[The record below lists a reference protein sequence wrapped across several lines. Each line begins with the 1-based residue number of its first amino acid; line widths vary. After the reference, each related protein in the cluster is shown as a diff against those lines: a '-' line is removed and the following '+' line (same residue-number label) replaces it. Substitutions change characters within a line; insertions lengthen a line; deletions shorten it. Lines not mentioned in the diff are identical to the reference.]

1 MIEDTTASAAI
12 DAVNLRFTS
21 HVKNQLKELDAFSD
35 DALEWLM
42 LEHYQFSSTNPG
54 FLATASTAT
63 QRLAPSGVAAEL
75 LRNFREEG
83 GHAAIYKRA
92 LAEIGSP
99 VETRRTFAPTQAFLA
114 AIERLTQGTPSQI
127 LGTMYATETA
137 AIFEHEVFWDLS
149 RELCRRRGI
158 EWETTTLK
166 HFHDMH
172 LEGVE
177 QSHKDGL
184 GIFIDRPDACGDV
197 GDGEPIDAAQVTEG
211 ADAAIGTM
219 TAWWE
224 ALLDEARRMKRPVA
238 QPA

>member
-1 MIEDTTASAAI
+1 MIEDTKASAVI
-12 DAVNLRFTS
+12 DAANLRFTS
-21 HVKNQLKELDAFSD
+21 HVKDQLKALDTFSD

-54 FLATASTAT
+54 FLSTAATTT
-63 QRLAPSGVAAEL
+63 QRLAPSGVAEEL

-83 GHAAIYKRA
+83 GHAAIYKQA

-99 VETRRTFAPTQAFLA
+99 VETRRAFAPTQAFLA
-114 AIERLTQGTPSQI
+114 GIEQLTKGTPSQI

-137 AIFEHEVFWDLS
+137 AIFEHEVFWDIS
-149 RELCRRRGI
+149 REVCRRRGI
-158 EWETTTLK
+158 DFGTTTLK
-166 HFHDMH
+166 RFHDMH

-184 GIFIDRPDACGDV
+184 GIFIDRPDACGDA
-197 GDGEPIDAAQVTEG
+197 GDGEPIDAAQVADG
-211 ADAAIGTM
+211 AEAAIRTM
-219 TAWWE
+219 RIWWE
-224 ALLDEARRMKRPVA
+224 ALLDEARRMTRPAA